1 MFLRLLQRVGSF
13 FMDTIEVFVI
23 SMSIFI
29 VVYLFLMQPHQVKGN
44 SMFPTYHDGEYLMT
58 DKVTYK
64 FREPKRGDIVVF
76 KAPVNEDFD
85 FIKRV
90 IAVPGDKILIKDGE
104 VYVNGEMLNEVYL
117 PDEYDTRG
125 GRFLREGVEADVP
138 EGTYI
143 CIGDNRGHSSDSREW
158 GPVPMENIV
167 GRVFFRY
174 WPFNRFGLV
183 GNDGWEVFAA
193 WIRVTPNPR
202 GFVYQLADES
212 LGQ

>member
-1 MFLRLLQRVGSF
+1 
-13 FMDTIEVFVI
+13 MDIIEVFVI

-125 GRFLREGVEADVP
+125 GRFLREGVEAEVP

-158 GPVPMENIV
+158 GPVPKENIV

-193 WIRVTPNPR
+193 
-202 GFVYQLADES
+202 LD
-212 LGQ
+212 

>member
-1 MFLRLLQRVGSF
+1 
-13 FMDTIEVFVI
+13 MDIIEVFVI

-64 FREPKRGDIVVF
+64 FREPKRGDVVVF

-90 IAVPGDKILIKDGE
+90 IAVPGDKIMVKDGE
-104 VYVNGEMLNEVYL
+104 VYVNGEMLNETYL
-117 PDEYDTRG
+117 PEEYDTRA
-125 GRFLREGVEADVP
+125 GRSLREGVEAEVS

-193 WIRVTPNPR
+193 
-202 GFVYQLADES
+202 LD
-212 LGQ
+212 

>member
-13 FMDTIEVFVI
+13 FMDIIEVFVI

-125 GRFLREGVEADVP
+125 GRFLREGVEAEVP

-158 GPVPMENIV
+158 GPVPKENIV

-193 WIRVTPNPR
+193 
-202 GFVYQLADES
+202 LD
-212 LGQ
+212 

>member
-13 FMDTIEVFVI
+13 FMDIIEVFVI

-193 WIRVTPNPR
+193 
-202 GFVYQLADES
+202 LD
-212 LGQ
+212 

>member
-13 FMDTIEVFVI
+13 FMDIIEVFVI

-58 DKVTYK
+58 DKVTYR

-125 GRFLREGVEADVP
+125 GRFLREGVEAEVP

-158 GPVPMENIV
+158 GPVPKENIV

-193 WIRVTPNPR
+193 
-202 GFVYQLADES
+202 LD
-212 LGQ
+212 

>member
-13 FMDTIEVFVI
+13 FMDIIEVFVI

-64 FREPKRGDIVVF
+64 FREHKRGDIVVF

-90 IAVPGDKILIKDGE
+90 IAVPGYKILIKDGE
-104 VYVNGEMLNEVYL
+104 VYVNG
-117 PDEYDTRG
+117 
-125 GRFLREGVEADVP
+125 
-138 EGTYI
+138 
-143 CIGDNRGHSSDSREW
+143 
-158 GPVPMENIV
+158 
-167 GRVFFRY
+167 
-174 WPFNRFGLV
+174 
-183 GNDGWEVFAA
+183 
-193 WIRVTPNPR
+193 
-202 GFVYQLADES
+202 
-212 LGQ
+212 

>member
-117 PDEYDTRG
+117 PDEYDTR
-125 GRFLREGVEADVP
+125 EVE
-138 EGTYI
+138 
-143 CIGDNRGHSSDSREW
+143 
-158 GPVPMENIV
+158 
-167 GRVFFRY
+167 
-174 WPFNRFGLV
+174 
-183 GNDGWEVFAA
+183 
-193 WIRVTPNPR
+193 
-202 GFVYQLADES
+202 LARRS
-212 LGQ
+212 